1 MPNHILIALSILIPN
16 KYKVLIVDKASR
28 KQTRVTIIMLMKV
41 IRWPIGQLI
50 LLLNVLFSPSSPK
63 RNIDE
68 QAKLNEKTQGLSL
81 YQLPSCP
88 FCVKVRRT
96 MKREGLAI
104 ELRNISAKND
114 FREELIRE
122 GGKRTVPCLR
132 IEKSGGQVQWLYESS
147 AIIQH
152 LQGITQAALK

>member
-1 MPNHILIALSILIPN
+1 MI
-16 KYKVLIVDKASR
+16 
-28 KQTRVTIIMLMKV
+28 LMKM

-50 LLLNVLFSPSSPK
+50 LLLNFIFSPRSPK
-63 RNIDE
+63 RAIEEQTKID
-68 QAKLNEKTQGLSL
+68 NKTQNLSL

-96 MKREGLAI
+96 MKREGLKI
-104 ELRNISAKND
+104 ELRNISGKND

-132 IEKSGGQVQWLYESS
+132 IEKANGQVQWLYESS
-147 AIIQH
+147 DVVAH
-152 LQGITQAALK
+152 LQGLAKAA